1 MTMRLATDPDT
12 GIRSLSTDFYRPAQ
26 PLPAHQVPT
35 AEPLWTP
42 PPPATLVIEDE
53 AALRAALGERL
64 LALSFARGAELAVAA
79 RVSVAVREK
88 GEAQGRH
95 AAAAE
100 KTAAARREAASAM
113 QAWLASQDTDRPGSE
128 ALSAALAAEAA
139 ASIDFEVMESVLG
152 GLEVE
157 HEHAIAETKRALHDA
172 EMMRNRVVLAQACRM
187 AAELNEADERAL
199 ELRRSLDEL
208 FLALP
213 VKLPAP
219 AGIREAMVPKNLPFN
234 ASSGTPGVQRWSKLM
249 TDLLADPQATVA
261 PLGD

>member
-1 MTMRLATDPDT
+1 MTNVSA
-12 GIRSLSTDFYRPAQ
+12 
-26 PLPAHQVPT
+26 LPTNART

-42 PPPATLVIEDE
+42 LPSEKLVVEDE
-53 AALRAALGERL
+53 AALRSTLADRLAALAG
-64 LALSFARGAELAVAA
+64 AREAELAVAA

-128 ALSAALAAEAA
+128 ALSAALAAEATA
-139 ASIDFEVMESVLG
+139 KVDVEVMESVLG
-152 GLEVE
+152 GLKGE
-157 HEHAIAETKRALHDA
+157 HEAAISETKRALHDA
-172 EMMRNRVVLAQACRM
+172 QMIRDRVVLAQACRM

-199 ELRRSLDEL
+199 ELRRSLEEL

-213 VKLPAP
+213 VKLPVP
-219 AGIREAMVPKNLPFN
+219 AGIREAMVPKTTPFN
-234 ASSGTPGVQRWSKLM
+234 VSSYSPGVRRWSEHLK
-249 TDLLADPQATVA
+249 DLLADPQATVA